1 MTSAIS
7 AMAVTM
13 SPPAPIP
20 CTARHVTSNVIE
32 VAVPHRNEPVM
43 NTIVEIWKT
52 TLRPNRS
59 PNLPAS
65 AVATVSA
72 SR

>member
-1 MTSAIS
+1 MTSAIN
-7 AMAVTM
+7 AMAVTIR
-13 SPPAPIP
+13 PPAPIP
-20 CTARHVTSNVIE
+20 CTARHATRSVME

-52 TLRPNRS
+52 SLRPNRS